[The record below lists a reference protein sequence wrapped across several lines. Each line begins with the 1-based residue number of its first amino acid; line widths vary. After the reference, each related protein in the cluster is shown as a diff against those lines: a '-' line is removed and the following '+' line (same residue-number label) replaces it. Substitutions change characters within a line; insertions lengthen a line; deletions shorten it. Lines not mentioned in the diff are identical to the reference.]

1 LVAIGDTEIVTAG
14 RAATVTITLANLV
27 GSATLVAVTVHV
39 PAVEDAVYVMTS
51 PGVLGTDPQ
60 VALQVTAVLG
70 VFPTEAVK
78 TCWPLACRL
87 TGVGDKEIV
96 TGGATTVTITLADLV
111 GSATLVAVTTHVPAA
126 TGAAYVMESPVVFGT
141 DPQVALHVTV
151 VFAVLPTVAVNACWP
166 AGGILTRVGDTEIVT
181 GGAATVTI
189 MLAEF
194 AAPGLGL
201 LTATAYTPGL
211 NVVMENDICVAETVF
226 AGTATP
232 FQSTCAPGR
241 NWDPV
246 IVTLAGPIGIT
257 GVTERI

>member
-1 LVAIGDTEIVTAG
+1 MLESDPQEGVLQITAVLPVLPTVAVNTCWPPDRRLVAIGDTEIVTAG
-14 RAATVTITLANLV
+14 RAATVTTTLADLV

-39 PAVEDAVYVMTS
+39 PAVEGAAYVMTS

-60 VALQVTAVLG
+60 VALHVTA
-70 VFPTEAVK
+70 
-78 TCWPLACRL
+78 
-87 TGVGDKEIV
+87 
-96 TGGATTVTITLADLV
+96 
-111 GSATLVAVTTHVPAA
+111 
-126 TGAAYVMESPVVFGT
+126 
-141 DPQVALHVTV
+141 
-151 VFAVLPTVAVNACWP
+151 VFAVLLTVAVNACWP
-166 AGGILTRVGDTEIVT
+166 LDGILTGVGDTEIIT

-257 GVTERI
+257 GVTERIWGIGFRRVTVADPGSEFGN